1 MQIESAKGLER
12 RASWTEGG
20 PSMMGVLVR
29 GEHTDRLTQGKSRED
44 RSRDRSDA
52 SASQGMPRIP
62 ATVRS
67 EGTGRREQR
76 APPEGADPPAP

>member
-12 RASWTEGG
+12 RASWPEGG
-20 PSMMGVLVR
+20 PQMMGVLVSR
-29 GEHTDRLTQGKSRED
+29 EHTDGLTQGKSRED
-44 RSRDRSDA
+44 GSRDRSDA
-52 SASQGMPRIP
+52 STGQGMPRIP

-76 APPEGADPPAP
+76 APPEGTDAPAP